1 MKGDNNMKEITKI
14 RKAVCTMAN
23 ELKKAGYSLSQAFKK
38 AWSRIK
44 LSMTVRVTGTTFENR
59 QERLAFLQQFK
70 AKDLSVTLEREHE
83 NQYDDNAIKVVVH
96 IKSIKRRTVIGYVP
110 KRLARELAKVIDTG
124 VQVKAYLMQII
135 GGYSYKE
142 TLGALINITIQEE
155 RKMESKTLTVEEC
168 IRRYEAEQIACIIE
182 DGAVVGFVEEQKK
195 PMQEVATLSRAVTQ
209 QINK

>member
-1 MKGDNNMKEITKI
+1 MKEITKI

-38 AWSRIK
+38 AWSRVK

-70 AKDLSVTLEREHE
+70 AEDLSVTLEREHE
-83 NQYDDNAIKVVVH
+83 NQYGSNAIKVVIH
-96 IKSIKRRTVIGYVP
+96 IKPIKRRTVIGYVP
-110 KRLARELAKVIDTG
+110 KGLARELAKVIDTG

-142 TLGALINITIQEE
+142 TLGALINITI
-155 RKMESKTLTVEEC
+155 
-168 IRRYEAEQIACIIE
+168 
-182 DGAVVGFVEEQKK
+182 
-195 PMQEVATLSRAVTQ
+195 
-209 QINK
+209 